1 MTEIPSNNAT
11 RNALIALQKTSRLI
25 EETTQRLATG
35 LKVISALD
43 DPQNF
48 FAARALNF
56 RAEDLSGRL
65 DGITQSIRAL
75 QETDQGII
83 GSIKLI
89 DLIESYLQDVLDR
102 MRAGEIDLGVGDPA
116 NITLIRPSA
125 PDFLTYSPGQDSGGP
140 VSVTNGGADIAF
152 NGNLWKRLLVNYTV
166 TPDTILDFEFASS
179 ATPEIT
185 AIGFDDDNN
194 YINSSDYVFLNGTQT
209 TGITY
214 AAPTP
219 TFQYLGVGSYQSYSI
234 PVGTF
239 FTGTFTNLVF
249 INDDDAAP
257 LGNAFFRNVQL
268 REGPLTFEPLAPPEI
283 EEGYVELL
291 GQLDE
296 LVEDAHYRGIH
307 LLKEERLTTLFNEDG
322 TSSLTTNGIN
332 ATANGLGLS
341 QGSFNSIEAIEDRI
355 NRVQKARETL
365 RGYGRTIATNL
376 SVIQTRLT
384 FTQETINALRAGAQ
398 NLTVADQNEEG
409 ANLLAL
415 QTRQAL
421 AQTSLSLLVR
431 GNANIINLFS

>member
-11 RNALIALQKTSRLI
+11 RNTLIALQKTSRLI

-56 RAEDLSGRL
+56 RADDLSRRL
-65 DGITQSIRAL
+65 EGITQSIRAL
-75 QETDQGII
+75 QETDNGINA
-83 GSIKLI
+83 SLKLI
-89 DLIESYLQDVLDR
+89 DLAESYLQDVLAR

-116 NITLIRPSA
+116 NLTLIRPSA
-125 PDFLTYSPGQDSGGP
+125 SDFLTYSPGQDSGGP
-140 VSVTNGGADIAF
+140 VNVTNGGADITF
-152 NGNLWKRLLVNYTV
+152 NGNLWKRLIVNYTV
-166 TPDTILDFEFASS
+166 TPNTILDFEYTRTF
-179 ATPEIT
+179 TPEIT
-185 AIGFDDDNN
+185 AIGFDSDND
-194 YINSSDYVFLNGTQT
+194 YTNSSNVFFINGTQL
-209 TGITY
+209 TGVTY
-214 AAPTP
+214 AAPIP
-219 TFQYLGVGSYQSYSI
+219 TFQYTGGGSYQSYSI

-249 INDDDAAP
+249 INDDDVLP
-257 LGNAFFRNVQL
+257 LGNALFRNVQL
-268 REGPLTFEPLAPPEI
+268 REGPITFEPLAPPEI
-283 EEGYVELL
+283 EEGYVQILEQID
-291 GQLDE
+291 QLAD
-296 LVEDAHYRGIH
+296 DAHYQGIH
-307 LLKEERLTTLFNEDG
+307 LLKEEKLTTFFNE
-322 TSSLTTNGIN
+322 TSSSSLTTTGIN

-341 QGSFNSIEAIEDRI
+341 QGNFNSIEAIEDRI
-355 NRVQKARETL
+355 NRVQAARETL

-376 SVIQTRLT
+376 GIIQTRLT

-398 NLTVADQNEEG
+398 NLTIADQNEEG

-431 GNANIINLFS
+431 GNASVINLFA